1 MSDIYKQYNKLEQ
14 KNYRLEQRIYYLEH
28 ELNGLSSLD
37 MKEAFDR
44 VEQKMIEEF
53 GEECYE

>member
-1 MSDIYKQYNKLEQ
+1 MSDIYKEYKKLEQ

-28 ELNGLSSLD
+28 ELQGLSSLD

-44 VEQKMIEEF
+44 VEEQMIEQF
-53 GEECYE
+53 GEEE